1 MRLQV
6 GITGQS
12 GFIGQHLIRLLREK
26 KEEIEIIPFEKAFF
40 ENSDLLDSFVK
51 KCDVIVHLAAMNRG
65 DENRLY
71 ETNKSLATC
80 LVASLERTNS
90 KPRIIYSSSIQ
101 EEKNNPYGLSKKESG
116 KIISLWAAK
125 SQASF
130 VSLII
135 PNVFGPFCKPFYN
148 SVVATFCYQLTHNHE
163 CQVERDASIKLIYIE
178 KLVEVIFQQIKAENV
193 SPRIVVECDA
203 ERKVSEILAQL
214 LRFKD
219 EYVIKG
225 IVPDFLTQF
234 DVALFNTFRSYL
246 EPNFFPVKY
255 SVNADSRGAL
265 IELIKER
272 TGGQVFYSVTR
283 PGAIRGNHYHKR
295 KIERFSVISGEA
307 MIKLRRVGSPE
318 VIAYQVDGTNPCYID
333 MPVYYTHNLANI
345 GKTDLLT
352 IFWTNE
358 IFDKRDPDTY
368 YEEV

>member
-1 MRLQV
+1 MKLRV
-6 GITGQS
+6 GVTGQS
-12 GFIGQHLIRLLREK
+12 SFVEQHLTRQLREK
-26 KEEIEIIPFEKAFF
+26 KGDIEVISFEKAFF

-51 KCDVIVHLAAMNRG
+51 NCDVIVHLAAMNRG
-65 DENRLY
+65 DETILY
-71 ETNKSLATC
+71 ETNKLLATR

-90 KPRIIYSSSIQ
+90 KPRIIYSSSIH
-101 EEKNNPYGLSKKESG
+101 EEKNNPYGLSKRESG
-116 KIISLWAAK
+116 EIISLWAAK

-148 SVVATFCYQLTHNHE
+148 LVSTFCYQLVHD
-163 CQVERDASIKLIYIE
+163 QERRVDCDASIKLIYVE
-178 KLVEVIFQQIKAENV
+178 KLVEVIFQQIKSENV
-193 SPRIVVECDA
+193 FPRVVVECDA

-219 EYVIKG
+219 EYVIRG
-225 IVPDFLTQF
+225 IVPDLPTQF

-255 SVNADSRGAL
+255 SVNTDSRGAL

-318 VIAYQVDGTNPCYID
+318 VLAYQVDGTNPCYID

-358 IFDKRDPDTY
+358 MFDKGDSDTY